1 MSKTLTNGLMWSAIE
16 RLSTQ
21 GISFLLGLVVARLV
35 LPSEYGLVAMLN
47 IFMAI
52 AQTFIDSGFGNALIQ
67 KKNRSDV
74 DFSTVFYFNIAIS
87 VVLYILMYVSAP
99 LIANFYNQP
108 RLVEITRWSSLS
120 LIIMSLAL
128 VQRTIL
134 TINLNFKGLAK
145 ISLVSIVLSGVIGVY
160 TAYRGWG
167 VWALVIQSI
176 ANNFF
181 NTMLLWVNTK
191 WYPSLSFSV
200 NSFKQLFT
208 FGSKLLAS
216 GMLHTIYLN
225 LYSLVIGKFYNVSD
239 VAYYNRAYSISQ
251 MPSANLSFIFNRT
264 VYPIQCEHQDDNKW
278 LSETFLK
285 YLKTSCFVIFPLMT
299 ILAAI
304 AKPLVV
310 IILTDRWSP
319 IAPLVSILS
328 IAYMFIP
335 VMTINNQILNVK
347 GRSDLFFRAEVIKK
361 IVAIVILCLTLP
373 FGIYVLCMGVI
384 LYNIFDMLLIIS
396 YAKKVIPTGYKNQFI
411 ALIPITVV
419 VLVAGSVSYGL
430 QMSINSTPWLSL
442 FIGVLG
448 YLTVFGLCCLIIKPK
463 ELVLLKD
470 LKERVLKK

>member
-52 AQTFIDSGFGNALIQ
+52 AQTFIDSGVGNALIQ

>member
-1 MSKTLTNGLMWSAIE
+1 
-16 RLSTQ
+16 
-21 GISFLLGLVVARLV
+21 
-35 LPSEYGLVAMLN
+35 
-47 IFMAI
+47 
-52 AQTFIDSGFGNALIQ
+52 
-67 KKNRSDV
+67 
-74 DFSTVFYFNIAIS
+74 
-87 VVLYILMYVSAP
+87 MYVSAP